1 MYSITRQKSNQK
13 HSTVLCASWQQVC
26 SCDGFLCVA
35 VTFKLLAKGQAL
47 LVRHQHSNWPFLSW
61 YWMLAGVSA
70 DGHPENLLITVKI
83 YDYNYLIIINM
94 VWNVI
99 ALTFASTYK
108 TKQYLLTFAF
118 SFSEKKKLQCT
129 LCSNL
134 STWKKCAHTMQP
146 RRDIQVKRFRVFRES
161 DRIWGP

>member
-13 HSTVLCASWQQVC
+13 HSTVLCTSWQQVC
-26 SCDGFLCVA
+26 SCDGFLCIA

-47 LVRHQHSNWPFLSW
+47 LVRHRHSNWPFLSW
-61 YWMLAGVSA
+61 YWMLVGVSA

-94 VWNVI
+94 VWNVS

-108 TKQYLLTFAF
+108 TKRYLLTFAF
-118 SFSEKKKLQCT
+118 SFSEKKKTTMYFVQQPEHLRGKVVFYT
-129 LCSNL
+129 RCSL
-134 STWKKCAHTMQP
+134 TVTFKLK
-146 RRDIQVKRFRVFRES
+146 ES
-161 DRIWGP
+161 ERIWGP